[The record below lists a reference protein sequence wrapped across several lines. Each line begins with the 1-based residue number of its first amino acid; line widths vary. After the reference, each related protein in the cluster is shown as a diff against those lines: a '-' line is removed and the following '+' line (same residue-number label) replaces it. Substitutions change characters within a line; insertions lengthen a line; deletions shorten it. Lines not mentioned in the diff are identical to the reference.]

1 MSDHDHDHKHSD
13 RTHSD
18 HQDHRSTEEI
28 EKDIHR
34 SRERLDSTLHEIEDR
49 FSPQQLLNTSYDYI
63 RHGGANE
70 FVSNLGN
77 TIKQN
82 PVPFLV
88 TTAGLGWLMIA
99 QRNPNQGQNQKRMS
113 QNRYSDEH
121 AATSYSG
128 SHGTPGI
135 PVHEGTRAGSSTSTY
150 NGPSSYSSASGH
162 QGENQGRMSSMKE
175 GAKDKAQNFSEKA
188 KDVAHQLSDKA
199 HHLSDKAQHMGG
211 SMRDST
217 SHLQHGTQDHLHSMS
232 DRARHMG
239 SSSSDFIQEHPLVVG
254 ALGIAL
260 GAALASLFPTTRK
273 EDEYLGEYRDRA
285 LHSAA
290 EAGREQVDKAQHT
303 IHEKAEHMKE
313 DSHDHD
319 QKSSSGGKQS
329 STSGSESNNHS
340 GTSSTGHNS
349 ASGVSSSTNP
359 VANPPAGNK
368 SPGLASSN
376 TPSGNTQGSGTNKA
390 P

>member
-1 MSDHDHDHKHSD
+1 MTDHHDQH
-13 RTHSD
+13 
-18 HQDHRSTEEI
+18 DHRSAEEI

-34 SRERLDSTLHEIEDR
+34 SRERLDSTLHEIEER

-70 FVSNLGN
+70 FVSNLGT

-82 PVPFLV
+82 PLPFLV
-88 TTAGLGWLMIA
+88 TTAGLGWLMLA
-99 QRNPNQGQNQKRMS
+99 QRHPGSS
-113 QNRYSDEH
+113 QQPSRAPGHYSR
-121 AATSYSG
+121 

-135 PVHEGTRAGSSTSTY
+135 PVHEGTHAQGSAPGYTSSPGYVPGSAQVHTSTQSP
-150 NGPSSYSSASGH
+150 GSTQAHGSH
-162 QGENQGRMSSMKE
+162 QGRMSSMTE
-175 GAKDKAQNFSEKA
+175 GAKDKAQQFGEKA

-199 HHLSDKAQHMGG
+199 HNLGDKAHHMGG

-217 SHLQHGTQDHLHSMS
+217 SHLQHGTQDHLHNLS

-254 ALGIAL
+254 ALGVAL

-285 LHSAA
+285 LHKAA
-290 EAGREQVDKAQHT
+290 ETGHEQVDRAQQK
-303 IHEKAEHMKE
+303 IHEKAEHMKN
-313 DSHDHD
+313 DTHGDDKHSSSHDTH
-319 QKSSSGGKQS
+319 SSGARP
-329 STSGSESNNHS
+329 TPDNPASGSQVP
-340 GTSSTGHNS
+340 GHNS
-349 ASGVSSSTNP
+349 ASGISSSTNP
-359 VANPPAGNK
+359 VANPPVGNR

-376 TPSGNTQGSGTNKA
+376 TPSGNTQGDDTLEPPKR
-390 P
+390 